1 MSDKEA
7 TARIK
12 INKLLEAAGW
22 RFFADGSKPANIRLE
37 PSVTVK
43 SSDLDAL
50 GDNFEKTNKGFI
62 DFLLL
67 DAKGF
72 PLIVLEA
79 KSEAKNPLV
88 GKEQARKY
96 AKSQSCRFVIL
107 SNGNLHYFW
116 DLERGNPYLITSFPT
131 PDSVTG
137 YQQVTPDPQR
147 LIEDQV
153 GDDYI
158 VLTQRPNYQSEAA
171 WRNEAERPGYIQVNK
186 LRFLRPYQLQA
197 IHALQRAVK
206 DGTDRFLFEMAT
218 GTGKTRTAAALIKR
232 LFEAN
237 AITRVLFLVDRIP
250 LAKQTEDAFA
260 EHLTDYPA
268 YVLRAGRRFQ
278 DEKLITI
285 TTLQSMVNIY
295 SDYSS
300 GYFDLVISD
309 ECHRSIYGKWSGVLK
324 HFDGVQIGL
333 TATPCVANLEDL
345 NADEEDK
352 LFVRDTLRFFEVDKP
367 TYSYKLKDAIA
378 EGFLVP
384 YQIYKAKTVKTAAEG
399 GFEVKKDE
407 LDWTAMDGA
416 TRAEFTEIF
425 KNTDSITVD
434 PNGLERRFTIPER
447 NRAMVREFRQVLEN
461 GYLDHKGV
469 LRKPLLGKTIIFA
482 VSKRHAA
489 TLAELLD
496 TEFAD
501 KKPTP
506 EVRYADYVVS
516 GMGPEDTVDGMTKIK
531 RFKKEPFPQILVSVN
546 MLDTGFDCPEVVN
559 LVFARFTRSAILYQ
573 QMRGRGTRKSA
584 NKPIFTLFDFVGV
597 ADYHGDD
604 EEYADGGIM
613 VAKQA
618 LKKKYE
624 PRRLLALDINDHID
638 PTTREW
644 ITVDEN
650 GNMVFPE
657 ASEQKAAELGAR
669 FEAWLLQ
676 QMSLNPEQERWL
688 RLLGSQ
694 IRANADTLDE
704 VMPEHFAFHPFQ
716 QLGGMVQAMRI
727 FGGDAPMRSVI
738 HSLNECL
745 FGSEGSDINPSQP
758 KQQPDFLS

>member
-1 MSDKEA
+1 MNQNEA
-7 TARIK
+7 FSRVLIDAQ
-12 INKLLEAAGW
+12 LADQGW
-22 RFFADGSKPANIRLE
+22 NTQDTN
-37 PSVTVK
+37 SVRYEV
-43 SSDLDAL
+43 
-50 GDNFEKTNKGFI
+50 
-62 DFLLL
+62 
-67 DAKGF
+67 
-72 PLIVLEA
+72 VLEDGTRA
-79 KSEAKNPLV
+79 DYVLCDRHGRSLAVIEAKRFSVNPADAA
-88 GKEQARKY
+88 EQAKNY
-96 AKSQSCRFVIL
+96 ACQLNVPYIFLANGQEIRFWEWQREAYPRPVKT
-107 SNGNLHYFW
+107 FFKQD
-116 DLERGNPYLITSFPT
+116 DLERRAATAQVKRELLDVPIDTRIAGR
-131 PDSVTG
+131 D
-137 YQQVTPDPQR
+137 YQ
-147 LIEDQV
+147 
-153 GDDYI
+153 
-158 VLTQRPNYQSEAA
+158 AA
-171 WRNEAERPGYIQVNK
+171 CIDTLCTEIGQGRRK
-186 LRFLRPYQLQA
+186 LL
-197 IHALQRAVK
+197 V
-206 DGTDRFLFEMAT
+206 EMAT

-232 LFEAN
+232 LFQAN

-260 EHLTDYPA
+260 EHLPDYPA

-295 SDYSS
+295 SEYSS

-309 ECHRSIYGKWSGVLK
+309 ECHRSNYGKWSGVLK

-333 TATPCVANLEDL
+333 TATPCVANLDDF

-352 LFVRDTLRFFEVDKP
+352 LFVRDTLRFFAVDKP
-367 TYSYKLKDAIA
+367 TFSYKLKDAIA
-378 EGFLVP
+378 DGYLVP

-407 LDWTAMDGA
+407 LDWTAMDA
-416 TRAEFTEIF
+416 STRAEFEQLF
-425 KNTDSITVD
+425 KDSDTIIVD
-434 PNGLERRFTIPER
+434 PSALERRFTIPER
-447 NRAMVREFRQVLEN
+447 NLAIVREFRQVLES

-482 VSKRHAA
+482 VSKRYAA

-496 TEFAD
+496 AEFAD
-501 KKPTP
+501 KKPSP

-516 GMGPEDTVDGMTKIK
+516 GLGPDDTVDGMTKIK
-531 RFKKEPFPQILVSVN
+531 RFKKEAFPQILVSVN

-559 LVFARFTRSAILYQ
+559 LVFARFTKSAILYQ
-573 QMRGRGTRKSA
+573 QMRGRGTRKA
-584 NKPIFTLFDFVGV
+584 DKKPLFTMFDFVGV

-604 EEYADGGIM
+604 EDFAEGG
-613 VAKQA
+613 VLKEPPK
-618 LKKKYE
+618 KKKYE

-669 FEAWLLQ
+669 FEAWLLEQ
-676 QMSLNPEQERWL
+676 TDLTPERERWL

-704 VMPEHFAFHPFQ
+704 VMPEHFAYFHTFSQ
-716 QLGGMVQAMRI
+716 MGGLNEARRV
-727 FGGDAPMRSVI
+727 FGGAGPLESLLE
-738 HSLNECL
+738 SLNAWVFTAEL
-745 FGSEGSDINPSQP
+745 GNSPPPAASDSR
-758 KQQPDFLS
+758 FSS

>member
-1 MSDKEA
+1 MGSNEA
-7 TARIK
+7 FSRVI
-12 INKLLEAAGW
+12 I
-22 RFFADGSKPANIRLE
+22 
-37 PSVTVK
+37 
-43 SSDLDAL
+43 DAL
-50 GDNFEKTNKGFI
+50 LADQGWNTQDTNSVRYE
-62 DFLLL
+62 
-67 DAKGF
+67 
-72 PLIVLEA
+72 VLCEDGTRADYILCDRHGRSLAVIEA
-79 KSEAKNPLV
+79 KRFSVNPV
-88 GKEQARKY
+88 DAAEQARNY
-96 AKSQSCRFVIL
+96 ASQLNVPYVFLANGQEIRFWDWQREAYPRQVKT
-107 SNGNLHYFW
+107 FFKQD
-116 DLERGNPYLITSFPT
+116 DLERRAATAQVKREPLEVPI
-131 PDSVTG
+131 DSRIAG
-137 YQQVTPDPQR
+137 RDYQKECIDALCREIGQGKR
-147 LIEDQV
+147 
-153 GDDYI
+153 
-158 VLTQRPNYQSEAA
+158 
-171 WRNEAERPGYIQVNK
+171 K
-186 LRFLRPYQLQA
+186 LL
-197 IHALQRAVK
+197 V
-206 DGTDRFLFEMAT
+206 EMAT

-260 EHLTDYPA
+260 EHLPDYPA

-333 TATPCVANLEDL
+333 TATPCVANLDDL

-367 TYSYKLKDAIA
+367 TFSYKLKDAIHD
-378 EGFLVP
+378 GYLVP
-384 YQIYKAKTVKTAAEG
+384 YQIYKAQTVKTAAEG
-399 GFEVKKDE
+399 GFEVKKNE
-407 LDWTAMDGA
+407 LDWTAMDAA
-416 TRAEFTEIF
+416 TRAEFEQLF
-425 KNTDSITVD
+425 KDSDTITVD
-434 PNGLERRFTIPER
+434 PNALERRFTIPER

-496 TEFAD
+496 AEFAD
-501 KKPTP
+501 KKQNP

-516 GMGPEDTVDGMTKIK
+516 GMGPDDSVDGMTKIK
-531 RFKKEPFPQILVSVN
+531 RFKKEPFPKILVSVN

-573 QMRGRGTRKSA
+573 QMRGRGTRKA
-584 NKPIFTLFDFVGV
+584 DKKPIFTLFDFVGV

-604 EEYADGGIM
+604 AEFAEGGIV

-638 PTTREW
+638 PMTREW

-657 ASEQKAAELGAR
+657 ASKQKAEELGAR

-676 QMSLNPEQERWL
+676 QMNLNSERERWL

-704 VMPEHFAFHPFQ
+704 VMPEHFAYFQ
-716 QLGGMVQAMRI
+716 MFSQMGGLNEARRV
-727 FGGDAPMRSVI
+727 FGGAVPLENLLEFLNAAVFGGEEPAIASGSPQPEAP
-738 HSLNECL
+738 H
-745 FGSEGSDINPSQP
+745 
-758 KQQPDFLS
+758 